1 MDLEKLVQTLS
12 QTHRSLQQQ
21 ATRSVNFSLVVR
33 NWLFGYYI
41 VEFEQ
46 RGSDRAQYGSR
57 LLAGLSN
64 RLKSTGIPSCSV
76 SNLRNFRQFY
86 QTYSEIHQT
95 VSGELLNPLPLE
107 QLSQKF
113 CLSWSHYQVLVSLPN
128 AEERV
133 FYECRCSVTS
143 IWRRQDEVE

>member
-95 VSGELLNPLPLE
+95 LSGELLN
-107 QLSQKF
+107 F
-113 CLSWSHYQVLVSLPN
+113 SL
-128 AEERV
+128 
-133 FYECRCSVTS
+133 ECR
-143 IWRRQDEVE
+143 